1 MISNYKSQTSCS
13 PLDKQLL
20 IVISLMTVVS
30 LLFVYFH
37 PYMKNVSIPSKTS
50 KSVISNETK
59 LIAQTSGNTL
69 PTIQSI
75 IVQNNSTNFTLSLNT
90 SLQQEPNSSKTSTF
104 DLQSSKI
111 DQDPDSLNISIQKV
125 QTQNIKGVK
134 VESKR

>member
-1 MISNYKSQTSCS
+1 
-13 PLDKQLL
+13 
-20 IVISLMTVVS
+20 
-30 LLFVYFH
+30 
-37 PYMKNVSIPSKTS
+37 MKNVSIPSKTS